1 MNATDNPELANDII
15 AQVLAEPQD
24 VVEEESSEVEVLV
37 PPDLLVSL
45 PGGYISPAGE
55 TASQAEIRELVGRDE
70 EAISK
75 VKTVGAAMTTI
86 LKRGIVRVGE
96 FPADDVVL
104 DNMLAGDR
112 DFVLLRIFGATFG
125 TTLTTQ
131 QMCVCG
137 SEVSVTIDVMEDVEV
152 RRLEDPAD
160 RRFVVELQRGTA
172 VVELPT
178 GHTQKALF
186 AADDKT
192 FSELSTLLLAN
203 TVTEINGMPVLGP
216 QQVLDLSVRDRRKIA
231 DEIAKRNPGP
241 RLADVKKNC
250 PNCGETM
257 EVPVSLASLFQF

>member
-1 MNATDNPELANDII
+1 MHATDNPELANDII
-15 AQVLAEPQD
+15 SQVLAEPAIDEAEQQ
-24 VVEEESSEVEVLV
+24 SSVEVLT
-37 PPDLLVSL
+37 PPDLLLSL
-45 PGGYISPAGE
+45 PGGYISPSGE
-55 TASQAEIRELVGRDE
+55 LSTEAEIRELVGRDE

-96 FPADDVVL
+96 APADDTVL

-112 DFVLLRIFGATFG
+112 DFALLRIFAATFG
-125 TTLTTQ
+125 NTITSEQ
-131 QMCVCG
+131 ICACG
-137 SEVSVTIDVMEDVEV
+137 SQVTVTVDVTEDVEV
-152 RRLEDPAD
+152 HRLSDPTD
-160 RRFVVELQRGTA
+160 RRFVVELQRGQA
-172 VVELPT
+172 LVELPT

-186 AADDKT
+186 AAGDKT

-216 QQVLDLSVRDRRKIA
+216 QQVLDLPVRDRRKIA

-241 RLADVKKNC
+241 RLADVKKPC
-250 PNCGETM
+250 PDCGETL

>member
-1 MNATDNPELANDII
+1 MTAAENPDLANDII
-15 AQVLAEPQD
+15 AQVLAEPES
-24 VVEEESSEVEVLV
+24 VEEDSSSVEVLA
-37 PPDLLVSL
+37 PPDLVLSL
-45 PGGYISPAGE
+45 PGGYIAPSGE
-55 TASQAEIRELVGRDE
+55 LATEVEIKELVGRDE

-75 VKTVGAAMTTI
+75 VKTIGAAMTAI

-96 FPADDVVL
+96 SAPDDTVL

-112 DFVLLRIFGATFG
+112 DFVLLRIFAATFG
-125 TTLTTQ
+125 NTVTSAQVCT
-131 QMCVCG
+131 CG
-137 SEVSVTIDVMEDVEV
+137 SELELTVDVTEDVEV
-152 RRLEDPAD
+152 RSLDAPGD
-160 RRFVVELQRGTA
+160 RRFVVELSRGSA

-186 AADDKT
+186 AAGDKT

-203 TVTEINGMPVLGP
+203 TVTEINGMPVLGA

-241 RLADVKKNC
+241 RMQDIKKTC
-250 PNCGETM
+250 PDCGETL